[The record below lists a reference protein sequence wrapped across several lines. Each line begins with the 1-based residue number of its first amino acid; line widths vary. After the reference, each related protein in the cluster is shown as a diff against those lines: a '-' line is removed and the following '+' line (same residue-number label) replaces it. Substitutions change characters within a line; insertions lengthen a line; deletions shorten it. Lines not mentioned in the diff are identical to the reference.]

1 MKSKSNVTM
10 KIKDSRL
17 TLRQG
22 GEQISVSGAEIWK
35 LLQAQ
40 RRLKDLVAYPKLR
53 RIK

>member
-1 MKSKSNVTM
+1 MNEKSNVTM
-10 KIKDSRL
+10 SIQDSKL
-17 TLRQG
+17 TLSQG

-40 RRLKDLVAYPKLR
+40 CRLKDLVAYPKLR

>member
-1 MKSKSNVTM
+1 MSEKSNVTM
-10 KIKDSRL
+10 RIKDNRL
-17 TLRQG
+17 MLRQG

-40 RRLKDLVAYPKLR
+40 HRLKDLVACPKLR

>member
-1 MKSKSNVTM
+1 MKVKSNVTM

>member
-1 MKSKSNVTM
+1 MKMKSNVTM
-10 KIKDSRL
+10 KIKDNRL
-17 TLRQG
+17 TLRQC

-40 RRLKDLVAYPKLR
+40 CWLKDLVAYPKLR